1 MTFGASELGAVLD
14 ECREALAGAR
24 LKNIYDEGGRGW
36 IFRLYARGENRFL
49 HLSAQPRFARL
60 HLQQERESS
69 PASPGDFC
77 RALRSRLAGAV
88 LEDLRQVGSDRIA
101 ELVFDTAAGRQYLV
115 HEMFGA
121 RPEILLL
128 DEGRRVSCALSD
140 VSGNSARH
148 DRGGVYEYPPPPQ
161 APGSGGSDWL
171 TDSRGEGEFPL
182 NFRVARKLAA
192 LEAEATLLEKKK
204 KLSVALKRERKRL
217 RKILGKLEEELG
229 ALDGF
234 ERQRELGELLKGSY
248 DSLRRG
254 LKEVEL
260 VDYFSDG
267 QEPVRIE
274 LDARLGP
281 EENIERYFKRYRKA
295 RRAGPSIEK
304 RRGEVEGKLKKLSLL
319 AAQVDEAADDDALES
334 LSGEAQSHLRSRKR
348 SRGRRRE
355 DAPSGPRSFV
365 SSEGF
370 TILVGRNARENDNL
384 SLRMARG
391 NDIFLHASGRPG
403 AHVIIRTVAGKTVPR
418 DTLLEAAQLALYYSL
433 TRRSSAVFVEGAS
446 ADVDYAPAKLLSKP
460 KGAPPGLV
468 LLRSHKTLRVRL
480 DKEIFDR
487 IEGGR

>member
-148 DRGGVYEYPPPPQ
+148 DRGEVYEYPPPPQ
-161 APGSGGSDWL
+161 APGSGESDWL

-204 KLSVALKRERKRL
+204 KLSGALKRERKRL
-217 RKILGKLEEELG
+217 RKILGKLEEEFG

>member
-69 PASPGDFC
+69 PTSPGDFC

-140 VSGNSARH
+140 VSGASTRH
-148 DRGGVYEYPPPPQ
+148 DRGEVYEYPPPPQ

-204 KLSVALKRERKRL
+204 KLSGALKRERKRL
-217 RKILGKLEEELG
+217 RKILGKLEEEFG

>member
-24 LKNIYDEGGRGW
+24 LKNIYDEGVRGW

-77 RALRSRLAGAV
+77 RALRSRLAGGV
-88 LEDLRQVGSDRIA
+88 LKELRQVGDDRIA

-140 VSGNSARH
+140 ASGASARH
-148 DRGGVYEYPPPPQ
+148 DKGGVYEYPPPPQ
-161 APGSGGSDWL
+161 TPGSGGSDWL
-171 TDSRGEGEFPL
+171 TASRGEGEFPL

-192 LEAEATLLEKKK
+192 LEAEALLLEKKK
-204 KLSVALKRERKRL
+204 RLAGALRREQKRL
-217 RKILGKLEEELG
+217 RKILGKLGEELG

-304 RRGEVEGKLKKLSLL
+304 RRGEVEGKLEKLSLL
-319 AAQVDEAADDDALES
+319 GAQVDEAADDDTLES

-355 DAPSGPRSFV
+355 DEPSGPRSFV

-446 ADVDYAPAKLLSKP
+446 ADVDYAPVKLLSKP

-480 DKEIFDR
+480 DKDIFDR

>member
-148 DRGGVYEYPPPPQ
+148 DRGEVYEYPPPPQ

-204 KLSVALKRERKRL
+204 KLSGALKRERKRL
-217 RKILGKLEEELG
+217 RKILGKLEEEFG

-304 RRGEVEGKLKKLSLL
+304 RRGEVEGKLESLSLL
-319 AAQVDEAADDDALES
+319 AAQVDEAADDDTLES

-384 SLRMARG
+384 SLRMAKG

>member
-1 MTFGASELGAVLD
+1 M
-14 ECREALAGAR
+14 
-24 LKNIYDEGGRGW
+24 
-36 IFRLYARGENRFL
+36 
-49 HLSAQPRFARL
+49 
-60 HLQQERESS
+60 
-69 PASPGDFC
+69 
-77 RALRSRLAGAV
+77 

-115 HEMFGA
+115 HEMFGV

-128 DEGRRVSCALSD
+128 DEGRRVNCALSD

-148 DRGGVYEYPPPPQ
+148 DRGEVYEYPPPPQ

-204 KLSVALKRERKRL
+204 KLSGALKRERKRL

-304 RRGEVEGKLKKLSLL
+304 RRGEVEGKLEKLSLL
-319 AAQVDEAADDDALES
+319 GAQVDEAADDDTLES

-355 DAPSGPRSFV
+355 DEPSGPRSFV

-468 LLRSHKTLRVRL
+468 LLRSHKTLRVRPVSYTHL
-480 DKEIFDR
+480 TLPTKA
-487 IEGGR
+487 

>member
-148 DRGGVYEYPPPPQ
+148 DRGEVYEYPPPPQ
-161 APGSGGSDWL
+161 APGSGESDWL

-204 KLSVALKRERKRL
+204 KLSGALKRERKRL

-319 AAQVDEAADDDALES
+319 AAQVDEAADDDTLES

>member
-60 HLQQERESS
+60 HLKQERESS

-319 AAQVDEAADDDALES
+319 AAQVDEAADDDTLES

>member
-1 MTFGASELGAVLD
+1 MIFGASELGAVLD

-319 AAQVDEAADDDALES
+319 AAQVDEAADDDTLES

>member
-1 MTFGASELGAVLD
+1 MIFGALELGAVLD

-88 LEDLRQVGSDRIA
+88 LEDLRQVGGDRIA

-128 DEGRRVSCALSD
+128 DEERRVSCALSD
-140 VSGNSARH
+140 VSGASARH
-148 DRGGVYEYPPPPQ
+148 DRGEAYEYPPPPQ

-182 NFRVARKLAA
+182 NFRVARKLAV
-192 LEAEATLLEKKK
+192 LEAEAMLLEKKK
-204 KLSVALKRERKRL
+204 KLSGTLARERKRL
-217 RKILGKLEEELG
+217 RKILGKLGEELG

-248 DSLRRG
+248 GSLRRG

-267 QEPVRIE
+267 QELVRIE
-274 LDARLGP
+274 LDAKLGP
-281 EENIERYFKRYRKA
+281 EANIELYFKRYRKA

-304 RRGEVEGKLKKLSLL
+304 RKGEVEGKLESLSLL
-319 AAQVDEAADDDALES
+319 AAQVDEAADDDTLES
-334 LSGEAQSHLRSRKR
+334 LSGEAQLHLRSRKR

-370 TILVGRNARENDNL
+370 TILVGRNARENDEL

-403 AHVIIRTVAGKTVPR
+403 AHVIIRTVAGKTIPR

>member
-1 MTFGASELGAVLD
+1 MTFGASELGVVLD

-148 DRGGVYEYPPPPQ
+148 DRGEVYEYPPPPQ
-161 APGSGGSDWL
+161 APGSGESDWL

-204 KLSVALKRERKRL
+204 KLSGALKRERKRL
-217 RKILGKLEEELG
+217 RKILGKLEEEFG

-319 AAQVDEAADDDALES
+319 AAQVDEAADDDTLES

>member
-24 LKNIYDEGGRGW
+24 LKNIYDEGDRGW
-36 IFRLYARGENRFL
+36 IFKLYARGENRFL

-60 HLQQERESS
+60 HLQQERGSS

-101 ELVFDTAAGRQYLV
+101 ELVFDTAAGRQSLV

-128 DEGRRVSCALSD
+128 DEGRRVSCTLSD

-148 DRGGVYEYPPPPQ
+148 DRGEVYEYPPPPQ

-171 TDSRGEGEFPL
+171 TGLQGEGEFPL
-182 NFRVARKLAA
+182 NFRVARKLSA
-192 LEAEATLLEKKK
+192 LEAEAALLEKKK
-204 KLSVALKRERKRL
+204 KLSGALKRERKRL

-248 DSLRRG
+248 GSLRRG

-304 RRGEVEGKLKKLSLL
+304 RRGEVEGKLEKISLL
-319 AAQVDEAADDDALES
+319 AVQVDEAADDGTLES
-334 LSGEAQSHLRSRKR
+334 LSGEAQPHLRSRKR

-370 TILVGRNARENDNL
+370 TILVGRNARENDQL

-433 TRRSSAVFVEGAS
+433 TRRSSVVFVEGAS

>member
-319 AAQVDEAADDDALES
+319 AAQVDEAADDDTLES

-403 AHVIIRTVAGKTVPR
+403 AHVIIRTVAGNTVPR
-418 DTLLEAAQLALYYSL
+418 DTLLEASQLALYYSL

>member
-148 DRGGVYEYPPPPQ
+148 DRGEVYEYPPPPQ

-204 KLSVALKRERKRL
+204 KLSGALKRERKRL

-304 RRGEVEGKLKKLSLL
+304 RRGEVEGKLEKLSLL
-319 AAQVDEAADDDALES
+319 GAQVDEAADDDTLES

-370 TILVGRNARENDNL
+370 TILVGRNARENDEL

>member
-148 DRGGVYEYPPPPQ
+148 DRGEVYEYPPPPQ

-204 KLSVALKRERKRL
+204 KLSGALKRERKRL
-217 RKILGKLEEELG
+217 RKILGKLEEEFG

-319 AAQVDEAADDDALES
+319 AAQVDEAADDDTLES

>member
-1 MTFGASELGAVLD
+1 MTFGASELGVVLD

-115 HEMFGA
+115 HEMFGV

-128 DEGRRVSCALSD
+128 DEGRRVNCALSD

-148 DRGGVYEYPPPPQ
+148 DRGEVYEYPPPPQ
-161 APGSGGSDWL
+161 APGSGESDWL
-171 TDSRGEGEFPL
+171 TDSRGEGEYPL

-204 KLSVALKRERKRL
+204 KLSGALKRERKRL
-217 RKILGKLEEELG
+217 RKILGKLEEEFG

-319 AAQVDEAADDDALES
+319 AAQVDEAADDDTLES

>member
-148 DRGGVYEYPPPPQ
+148 DRGEVYEYPPPPQ

-204 KLSVALKRERKRL
+204 KLSGALKRERKRL
-217 RKILGKLEEELG
+217 RKILGKLEEEFG